1 MEPSKV
7 RVYEEVELPSSFVSV
22 AIGDRGNE
30 SSTGSNVAQ
39 YNISQV
45 VKSVVFGVGVP
56 MSFST
61 IVP

>member
-1 MEPSKV
+1 M
-7 RVYEEVELPSSFVSV
+7 EVELPSSFVSV